1 VAKAFL
7 RLWKTLGC
15 PTPYGFQKGKPIPNP
30 REIMK
35 TEGTK
40 MKHSKSKFGFDLV
53 EIGDDK
59 NAHKGHFAENAKV
72 RVLLQEPGHKVDAF
86 VERIK

>member
-1 VAKAFL
+1 VE
-7 RLWKTLGC
+7 TLGC
-15 PTPYGFQKGKPIPNP
+15 PTLYGFQKGKPIPNP

-40 MKHSKSKFGFDLV
+40 MNSKSKFGFDLV